1 MKTTSRPFV
10 ALALLASL
18 AVAGCD
24 DGPAPLLFVRLDR
37 PALEPSLLSFGR
49 IEPRFIEVCGDARPA
64 VEVAAGVPLYFEL
77 PPLHATAW
85 LDVAVAALPDGN
97 SPAPSVLPD
106 GNSPP
111 PSVAPGGGGQAL
123 PAVRL
128 RVEGADRGGAVS
140 GGARE
145 RLFDALPSP
154 GRPPAFGWG
163 EARIELRP
171 PRVRKYHAS
180 ELILTVELAEPL
192 PAGATPPKLL
202 IAVPRLAERAFADA
216 LPTSWIEWRC
226 ELPPAEPLPSVAALE
241 QLLAAA
247 GAQLLPLPTGGAA
260 PPSPLPELAPAP
272 WSAHYEAQR
281 FGPGAASLPPYDRE
295 VPLDRWVRFDGAAA
309 AGPVATALP
318 ELAKWGETVLAER
331 QRQLGE
337 HRLFEEIARPRH
349 VPLHVALVTRQPT
362 APALAAL
369 RRLAGHVAANE
380 LALRTWLDVTFVAA
394 DGAELRFR
402 RRPAIAPHDHG

>member
-1 MKTTSRPFV
+1 MATSRPFV

-18 AVAGCD
+18 AVAGCE
-24 DGPAPLLFVRLDR
+24 DGPAPPLFARLDR
-37 PALEPSLLSFGR
+37 PAVEPSILNFGR
-49 IEPRFIEVCGDARPA
+49 MEPRFIEVCGDARPA
-64 VEVAAGVPLYFEL
+64 VEVTAGKPLYFEL
-77 PPLHATAW
+77 PSLHATAW

-97 SPAPSVLPD
+97 SPPPGVD
-106 GNSPP
+106 GNSP
-111 PSVAPGGGGQAL
+111 APRGASLL

-128 RVEGADRGGAVS
+128 RVERADRAGAVS

-145 RLFDALPSP
+145 VLYDALPSP

-171 PRVRKYHAS
+171 PRDRAH
-180 ELILTVELAEPL
+180 ELHELLLTAELAEPL

-202 IAVPRLAERAFADA
+202 IAVPRLAERAFADG
-216 LPTSWIEWRC
+216 LPASWIEWRC
-226 ELPPAEPLPSVAALE
+226 ELPPAELLPSAAELE

-247 GAQLLPLPTGGAA
+247 GAQLLPIPTGASA
-260 PPSPLPELAPAP
+260 PPSPLPELAALP

-281 FGPGAASLPPYDRE
+281 FGTGASSLPPYDRA

-318 ELAKWGETVLAER
+318 ELAAWGETVLAER